1 MAPKDGKLS
10 ARDKKRSKAEK
21 KKQAREEK
29 KKTPKGSPAVSPKA
43 TPKAASSARVPREDH
58 LRFERFES
66 LPPLSG
72 SGYPAEELDG
82 GKLLATLE
90 RLTLDNDKKGT
101 EDSACETNCDG
112 PMWMKATV
120 DGESKPSSVITSK
133 DAPAGLDA

>member
-66 LPPLSG
+66 SRRAAACG
-72 SGYPAEELDG
+72 RAQ
-82 GKLLATLE
+82 LLADSGRRGIG
-90 RLTLDNDKKGT
+90 RLQR
-101 EDSACETNCDG
+101 
-112 PMWMKATV
+112 
-120 DGESKPSSVITSK
+120 
-133 DAPAGLDA
+133 